1 MAGGAGGAG
10 GSPNGNSGGAGS
22 SNGGESDQFGGE
34 GASSLFGTGGATP
47 PLSDPTGKPGTGFGA
62 GGSGASAKNYAQP
75 LNWAGG
81 TGTSGLVRISW

>member
-10 GSPNGNSGGAGS
+10 GSPNGNSGGTGS

-34 GASSLFGTGGATP
+34 GANSLFGTGGAVP
-47 PLSDPTGKPGTGFGA
+47 DLGNPTGRHATGHGA

-81 TGTSGLVRISW
+81 TGSPGLVRISW